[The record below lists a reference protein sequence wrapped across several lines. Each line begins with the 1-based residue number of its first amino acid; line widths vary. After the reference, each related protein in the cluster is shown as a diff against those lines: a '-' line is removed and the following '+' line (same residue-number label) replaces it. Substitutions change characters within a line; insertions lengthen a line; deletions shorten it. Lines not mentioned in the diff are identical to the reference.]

1 MAGHRLTPPA
11 TNNSADTATPS
22 EAVPVFGFILFGGPL
37 SGAMVRDARLA
48 NELAQ
53 RGYRVHVWWA
63 MERSDRITLDERI
76 TQHWLFHGMRYFT
89 LPYCGDMAR
98 GLRDRFGQITAS
110 LFHEKNR
117 TQMVQ
122 KRPWILDRLMMR
134 TMHLICDGVERD
146 APVVRRFAAQL
157 EAAGVTHMLPML
169 GMLCPWI
176 EAARRYMHHPP
187 KYCVTFQGYELYAN
201 YARRAGLSEMLYQRL
216 REMVE
221 RSDYPAI
228 AVSADYRKRVIDEIG
243 VSADQLVAIPPG
255 VPAASPEWTRESAR
269 SWLRQHL
276 RAWDPE
282 RPLVSFVGRQDSEKG
297 IDLLLYAATILRT
310 RGIDVQLAIC
320 GPTLFGGEY
329 GRVCRQ
335 IAENLRCPVIWKR
348 YISEQ
353 MRGALFAGSDCVV
366 YPSIHREPFGMV
378 AAEVMAHGT
387 PVLVP
392 AYGGVADVVE
402 ANGACG
408 GLRFDV
414 WDSGD
419 LAKQLARLLEDRALW
434 QRLANEGPRAAAY
447 FSIPN
452 LADRVLAHL
461 QLVERPADAVQS
473 AVA

>member
-1 MAGHRLTPPA
+1 MDSNGSTSPA
-11 TNNSADTATPS
+11 RADADG
-22 EAVPVFGFILFGGPL
+22 APVFGFVLFGGPL
-37 SGAMVRDARLA
+37 SGAMVRDVRLA

-63 MERSDRITLDERI
+63 MERSERVTLDPRI
-76 TQHWLFHGMRYFT
+76 VQHWLFHGLRYFT
-89 LPYCGDMAR
+89 LPYCGDLAR
-98 GLRDRFGQITAS
+98 GAREQVGRLTTV

-122 KRPWILDRLMMR
+122 KRSWMLDRLMTRM
-134 TMHLICDGVERD
+134 MKLVCAGVEQD

-157 EAAGVTHMLPML
+157 EAAGVTHVLPML
-169 GMLCPWI
+169 AVLGPWVS
-176 EAARRYMHHPP
+176 AAQKHMRRPP
-187 KYCVTFQGYELYAN
+187 RCLITFQGYELYSN
-201 YARRAGLSEMLYQRL
+201 YARHAGLGEALYQRL
-216 REMVE
+216 RQAVE
-221 RSDYPAI
+221 QSDYPAI
-228 AVSADYRKRVIDEIG
+228 AVSDDYRQRVIDEIG
-243 VSADQLVAIPPG
+243 VAPDWLVAIPPG

-269 SWLRQHL
+269 AWLGQNL
-276 RAWDPE
+276 RGRRADL
-282 RPLVSFVGRQDSEKG
+282 PLVSFVGRQDSEKG

-310 RGIDVQLAIC
+310 RGLDVQLAIC

-335 IAENLRCPVIWKR
+335 IAENLRCPVLWKH

-408 GLRFDV
+408 GLRFGV

-419 LAKQLARLLEDRALW
+419 LADQLARLLQDRALW
-434 QRLANEGPRAAAY
+434 QQLADDGPRAAEY
-447 FSIPN
+447 FSIPR

-461 QLVERPADAVQS
+461 QLAADAPDTAQPAPS
-473 AVA
+473 NAG